1 MGELFWSWQ
10 RSGFLFNG
18 GRMKRVAITGMGV
31 VSPVGSGVDRFWANL
46 VTGRSGIGEI
56 TLFDASTFPVRIGGE
71 VDDLDIDSVIER
83 FGLAADQRDRKIP
96 LALAAA
102 AEAVADSGLSDADL
116 RTASL
121 QFGVGLEALF
131 MEDLTPYAHS
141 DDIGFDLAS
150 AVASGRLER
159 SCQSPADRVSDIL
172 GLRYGLTGGRWINC
186 SACAAGAQV
195 IGEAFDMI
203 RGGDCEVVLAGAA
216 DSMLNPLGLGGFS
229 LLRVLSNENDAPQ
242 SACRPFSGDRKGTV
256 LGEGAGFVVLES
268 MDRALAR
275 GAEIYAELLGYGS
288 SMDAYRVSDPSPTG
302 RGAVLSM
309 TEALRDAG
317 LTPKQIDCIS
327 AHGTG
332 TPQNDIVETA
342 AIKNALGSRAVEIPV
357 HAVKSMTGHMIA
369 ASGAVEAVAAI
380 LTIGRGRVPATI
392 NLRQADVECDLD
404 YVPGSSRE
412 FDGRTVMS
420 NSFGFGGQNATLIF
434 GRAS

>member
-1 MGELFWSWQ
+1 
-10 RSGFLFNG
+10 
-18 GRMKRVAITGMGV
+18 MKRVAITGMGAV
-31 VSPVGSGVDRFWANL
+31 TPVGGDVDRFWANL
-46 VTGRSGIGEI
+46 IAGRSGIGAI

-71 VDDLDIDSVIER
+71 VDDLDIDSVVER
-83 FGLAADQRDRKIP
+83 FGSAADQRDRKIP

-102 AEAVADSGLSDADL
+102 AEAVADSGLSDAEL
-116 RTASL
+116 RSGSL

-131 MEDLTPYAHS
+131 MEDLTPYAQS

-150 AVASGRLER
+150 SVASGGLARD
-159 SCQSPADRVSDIL
+159 CQSPADRISDIL
-172 GLRYGLTGGRWINC
+172 GQRYGLTGGRWVNC

-195 IGEAFDMI
+195 IGESFDMI
-203 RGGDCEVVLAGAA
+203 RGGECEVVLAGAA

-242 SACRPFSGDRKGTV
+242 SACRPFSADRKGTV
-256 LGEGAGFVVLES
+256 LGEGAGFVMLES

-275 GAEIYAELLGYGS
+275 GAKIYAELLGYGS

-309 TEALRDAG
+309 TAALADAR
-317 LTPKQIDCIS
+317 LAPEQIDCVS

-342 AIKNALGSRAVEIPV
+342 AIKSVLGPRASEIPV

-369 ASGAVEAVAAI
+369 ASGAVEAVAAA
-380 LTIGRGRVPATI
+380 LTIERGRVPATI
-392 NLRQADVECDLD
+392 NLRQADIECDLD
-404 YVPGSSRE
+404 YVPGSTRE
-412 FDGRTVMS
+412 FGGATVMS
-420 NSFGFGGQNATLIF
+420 NSFGFGGQNATLIL
-434 GRAS
+434 GSPS

>member
-1 MGELFWSWQ
+1 
-10 RSGFLFNG
+10 
-18 GRMKRVAITGMGV
+18 MKRVAITGLGV

-46 VTGRSGIGEI
+46 IAGRSGIGGI
-56 TLFDASTFPVRIGGE
+56 TLFDASSFPVRIGGE
-71 VDDLDIDSVIER
+71 VDDLDVASVAQR
-83 FGLAADQRDRKIP
+83 FGDVADHRDRKIP

-102 AEAVADSGLSDADL
+102 VEAIADSGLSDAAL
-116 RTASL
+116 RSASL

-131 MEDLTPYAHS
+131 MEDLTPHAGS
-141 DDIGFDLAS
+141 DDIGFDLAR
-150 AVASGRLER
+150 AVADGRLDR
-159 SCQSPADRVSDIL
+159 DCQSPADRVSDIL
-172 GLRYGLTGGRWINC
+172 ARRYGLGGGRWVNC

-203 RGGDCEVVLAGAA
+203 RGGECDVVLAGAA
-216 DSMLNPLGLGGFS
+216 DSMLNPLGVGGFS
-229 LLRVLSNENDAPQ
+229 LLRVLSNENDSPR
-242 SACRPFSGDRKGTV
+242 SACRPFSGDRKGAV

-268 MDRALAR
+268 MDAAVAR
-275 GAEIYAELLGYGS
+275 GAEIRAELLGYGS

-302 RGAVLSM
+302 RGAVFSM
-309 TEALRDAG
+309 NAALADSALAPG
-317 LTPKQIDCIS
+317 QIDCVS

-342 AIKNALGSRAVEIPV
+342 AIKKVLGARAGEIPV

-369 ASGAVEAVAAI
+369 ASGAVEAVAAV
-380 LTIGRGRVPATI
+380 LTLARRRVPATI

-404 YVPGSSRE
+404 YVLGESRR
-412 FDGRTVMS
+412 FDGQIVLS

>member
-1 MGELFWSWQ
+1 
-10 RSGFLFNG
+10 
-18 GRMKRVAITGMGV
+18 MGV

-46 VTGRSGIGEI
+46 VAGTSGIGAI

-71 VDDLDIDSVIER
+71 VDDLDIDSVVEC
-83 FGLAADQRDRKIP
+83 FGAAADQRDRKIP

-102 AEAVADSGLSDADL
+102 AEAVGDSGLHAADL
-116 RTASL
+116 HAASL

-131 MEDLTPYAHS
+131 MEDLTPHARS
-141 DDIGFDLAS
+141 EDIGLDLAR
-150 AVASGRLER
+150 AVAGGELARD
-159 SCQSPADRVSDIL
+159 CQSPADRISDIL
-172 GLRYGLTGGRWINC
+172 GLRYGLSGGRWVNC

-203 RGGDCEVVLAGAA
+203 RGGDCEVVLTGAA

-229 LLRVLSNENDAPQ
+229 LLRVLSNENDAPE
-242 SACRPFSGDRKGTV
+242 SACRPFSADRKGTV
-256 LGEGAGFVVLES
+256 LGEGAGFVVLEA
-268 MDRALAR
+268 MDRARSR

-309 TEALRDAG
+309 TAALADSRLA
-317 LTPKQIDCIS
+317 PEQIDCIN

-342 AIKNALGSRAVEIPV
+342 AIRDVLGSRADQIPV

-380 LTIGRGRVPATI
+380 LTIRRGRVPATI
-392 NLRQADVECDLD
+392 NLRRPDRECDLD
-404 YVPGSSRE
+404 YVPGSARE
-412 FDGRTVMS
+412 FSGDTVLS

>member
-1 MGELFWSWQ
+1 
-10 RSGFLFNG
+10 
-18 GRMKRVAITGMGV
+18 MGV
-31 VSPVGSGVDRFWANL
+31 VSPVGSGIERFWANL
-46 VTGRSGIGEI
+46 VAGRSGIGAI
-56 TLFDASTFPVRIGGE
+56 TLFDASAFPVRIGGE
-71 VDDLDIDSVIER
+71 VDDLDIDSVVER
-83 FGLAADQRDRKIP
+83 FGEAADRRDRKIP

-102 AEAVADSGLSDADL
+102 AEAIADSGLSDADL
-116 RTASL
+116 RSASL
-121 QFGVGLEALF
+121 QLGVGLEALF
-131 MEDLTPYAHS
+131 MEDLTPYARS
-141 DDIGFDLAS
+141 DDIGLDLAS
-150 AVASGRLER
+150 AVAGGRFAR
-159 SCQSPADRVSDIL
+159 NCQSPADCISDIL
-172 GLRYGLTGGRWINC
+172 GRRYGLAGGRWINC

-203 RGGDCEVVLAGAA
+203 RLGDCEVVLAGAA

-229 LLRVLSNENDAPQ
+229 LLRVLSNENDAPE
-242 SACRPFSGDRKGTV
+242 SACRPFSADRKGTV

-268 MDRALAR
+268 VDHACDR
-275 GAEIYAELLGYGS
+275 GAGIYAELLGYGS

-309 TEALRDAG
+309 TAALADSRLAG
-317 LTPKQIDCIS
+317 EQIDCVS

-342 AIKNALGSRAVEIPV
+342 AIRDVLGSRADQIPV

-380 LTIGRGRVPATI
+380 LTIRRGRVPATI
-392 NLRQADVECDLD
+392 NLRQSDSECDLD
-404 YVPGSSRE
+404 YVPGSARE
-412 FDGRTVMS
+412 FSGATVLS